1 MSHRVIYIEKSECLR
16 LYLDNLKVII
26 SDDELLIPVSDIQI
40 LVIDNYKATL
50 SIQLMNKLTENNV
63 CVIFCGMDHLPQS
76 SLLPMNGN
84 FAQSGNI
91 NKQIAWKDENKLLAH
106 QLIIRAKIY
115 NQIEILRKL
124 NKGYNTVIKL
134 EQFLNEIQLGD
145 ETNREGL
152 AAKMYFRELF
162 GSDFVRMNEDIINAG
177 LNYGYSIIRSLIS
190 SIICAK
196 GYLGNFGIFHR
207 GKQNMFNLADDI
219 IEVFRP
225 IIDEYVYLNMRD
237 EIIFKQ
243 KHREGLI
250 RICSDKKIEIC
261 NQQQTIANA
270 IYVYIEALLKVLET
284 GNPKAFIFPLP
295 YLYDI

>member
-1 MSHRVIYIEKSECLR
+1 
-16 LYLDNLKVII
+16 
-26 SDDELLIPVSDIQI
+26 
-40 LVIDNYKATL
+40 
-50 SIQLMNKLTENNV
+50 
-63 CVIFCGMDHLPQS
+63 
-76 SLLPMNGN
+76 
-84 FAQSGNI
+84 
-91 NKQIAWKDENKLLAH
+91 
-106 QLIIRAKIY
+106 
-115 NQIEILRKL
+115 
-124 NKGYNTVIKL
+124 
-134 EQFLNEIQLGD
+134 
-145 ETNREGL
+145 
-152 AAKMYFRELF
+152 
-162 GSDFVRMNEDIINAG
+162 MNEDMVNAG

>member
-76 SLLPMNGN
+76 YLLPMNGN

-177 LNYGYSIIRSLIS
+177 LN
-190 SIICAK
+190 CAK

>member
-26 SDDELLIPVSDIQI
+26 NDDELLIPVSDIQI

-50 SIQLMNKLTENNV
+50 SIQLMNRLTENNV
-63 CVIFCGMDHLPQS
+63 CVIFCGMDHLPKS
-76 SLLPMNGN
+76 YLLPMNGN

-91 NKQIAWKDENKLLAH
+91 NKQIAWKDENKQLAH
-106 QLIIRAKIY
+106 KLITRAKIY

-124 NKGYNTVIKL
+124 NKGYNTVVKL

-162 GSDFVRMNEDIINAG
+162 GSDFVRMNEDIINSG

-225 IIDEYVYLNMRD
+225 IIDEYVYLNMKD

-243 KHREGLI
+243 EHREGLI